1 MASLAVAHALQ
12 LRAPMKNNIRVPH
25 AVLGLTLAL
34 GAAPGC
40 LSGSPPSTGDRQQ
53 QLGIICEAQVRIAG
67 QFQASAAPPS
77 DVFGCWPVGTWTFSA
92 SIESTDCASPPALEP
107 RYAFSVTRDAD
118 ALETYRFLNE
128 PTRPGVKLKVSS
140 GGSGLCE
147 GGLMIYSPDR
157 KTLVN
162 LKPTL
167 NADGTVTGNG
177 EVELYSTAQF

>member
-1 MASLAVAHALQ
+1 MVAHPLQ
-12 LRAPMKNNIRVPH
+12 SRVAMKNNTRFPH

-40 LSGSPPSTGDRQQ
+40 SAGPPSPTSDRQQ
-53 QLGIICEAQVRIAG
+53 QLGIVCEAQVRIAG
-67 QFQASAAPPS
+67 QFQASAARPS

-92 SIESTDCASPPALEP
+92 TVESTDCLRPPALEP
-107 RYAFSVTRDAD
+107 QYAFSVTRDANE
-118 ALETYRFLNE
+118 LETYRFLNE
-128 PTRPGVKLKVSS
+128 PAREGVKLKVSS

-167 NADGTVTGNG
+167 NEDGTVTGNG
-177 EVELYSTAQF
+177 EVELYSTPQF